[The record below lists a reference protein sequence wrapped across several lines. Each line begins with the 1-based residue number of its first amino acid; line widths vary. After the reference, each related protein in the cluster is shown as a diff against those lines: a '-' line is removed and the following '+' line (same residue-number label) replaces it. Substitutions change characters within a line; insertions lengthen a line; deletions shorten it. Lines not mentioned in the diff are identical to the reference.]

1 MKKSDITKRAGDIF
15 ASYKSHK
22 YQMGTDASIKGMDLL
37 RWKAER
43 VKNVGFE
50 QSKGNLFEYIEA
62 AKLQRNMGNK
72 AGRSFDKTPLTDAG
86 KRMDGWG
93 ENTAP
98 DDFRFSYNKR
108 IIGHGQAK
116 FNNDPHKAAVN
127 LANPKYTGMQRLV
140 PIDQIPYVKD
150 QLNQMVAKGEISKS
164 ACEDAVKNLQC
175 NGAMDPS
182 SGITSGGTTT
192 NEIYSLCGK
201 DGKVSL
207 DAIEKYAKVFEY
219 RQYGTEIA
227 ATTVAGVSS
236 NAIMAGVVS
245 GVQNFSAVL
254 NNEKSLENA
263 LLEVGANATKSGVR
277 GGMVGAMG
285 ASMRIAG
292 VRNNI
297 PIIKDATASTIIAGS
312 VIDSGASIYAY
323 AKGEISGQNLK
334 EELLDTTVKS
344 TTTIFLS
351 KCLGTVIKTANP
363 CVPVIIYS
371 IASQLVTSSREIIN
385 KARLNAEE
393 YRRVADF
400 LNDAIKV
407 MQCYHA
413 EMNQYL
419 ESYQEEKQEMFRL
432 LLDGFCFNP
441 ETGEGYEKSVAVIVN
456 FAKKANMQLQH
467 TDYNEFCKA
476 MTSNDAFVLK

>member
-1 MKKSDITKRAGDIF
+1 MKKSDITKRASDIF
-15 ASYKSHK
+15 ASYKSRK
-22 YQMGTDASIKGMDLL
+22 YQIGTDASIKGMDLL
-37 RWKAER
+37 RWKAGR

-72 AGRSFDKTPLTDAG
+72 AGRCFDKTPVTDVG
-86 KRMDGWG
+86 EHLNGWG

-98 DDFRFSYNKR
+98 DDFRFSNNGK
-108 IIGHGQAK
+108 ITGHGQAK

-127 LANPKYTGMQRLV
+127 FTNPKYTGMQRLAPV
-140 PIDQIPYVKD
+140 DQIPQIKE
-150 QLNQMVAKGEISKS
+150 QLNQMAAKGEISK
-164 ACEDAVKNLQC
+164 AAYEDAVKYLQC
-175 NGAMDPS
+175 NGVMDPS
-182 SGITSGGTTT
+182 SGIASGGTTT
-192 NEIYSLCGK
+192 SEIYSLCGK

-207 DAIEKYAKVFEY
+207 DAIEKYAKGFEY

-227 ATTVAGVSS
+227 ATAAAGVSS
-236 NAIMAGVVS
+236 NAIITGLIT
-245 GVQNFSAVL
+245 GVQNISAVL

-263 LLEVGANATKSGVR
+263 LTEIGANAAKSGVR

-285 ASMRIAG
+285 ASMRITG

-323 AKGEISGQNLK
+323 AKGEISGRELK

-344 TTTIFLS
+344 TTTVFLT
-351 KCLGTVIKTANP
+351 KCMGTAIKTVNP

-371 IASQLVTSSREIIN
+371 VASQLVTSSREIIN
-385 KARLNAEE
+385 QARLNAEE
-393 YRRVADF
+393 YRRAADF
-400 LNDAIKV
+400 LNEATKA
-407 MQCYHA
+407 MRYYHA
-413 EMNQYL
+413 EMNHYL
-419 ESYQEEKQEMFRL
+419 ESYQREQQEIFRL
-432 LLDGFCFNP
+432 LLDGFCFDP
-441 ETGEGYEKSVAVIVN
+441 VTGEGYEKTVDLLTN

-467 TDYNEFCKA
+467 TDYNEFCEA
-476 MTSNDAFVLK
+476 MALDDAFVLR